1 MRIWV
6 TRAAPE
12 ADATA
17 RRLRALGHAPLL
29 APVLAVRP
37 VEGPGPDLEGVGA
50 IAFTSRN
57 GVRAFAGLCGER
69 GLPCFA
75 VGGATARAAKDLGF
89 TTVHASAGD
98 ALALAA
104 FIAGRRTSFEGHVLH
119 AAPELPAAD
128 LIGALTE
135 LGVRARSH
143 VVYRTEPLALAP
155 AALVALEADPVELDG
170 VLVHSPQAARRLA
183 EFAALDLAA
192 PELVSFCI
200 SPAAAE
206 PLKRLNFKTILTSP
220 FPNELSLLNLI
231 QA

>member
-17 RRLRALGHAPLL
+17 RRLRTMGHAPLL
-29 APVLAVRP
+29 GPVLAVRP
-37 VEGPGPDLEGVGA
+37 VDGPGPDLAGVGA

-57 GVRAFAGLCGER
+57 GVRAFAGLCSER
-69 GLPCFA
+69 ALPCFA

-89 TTVHASAGD
+89 STVHASAGD

-104 FIAGRRTSFEGHVLH
+104 FIAGRRASFEGRLLH
-119 AAPELPAAD
+119 AAPEQPAVD
-128 LIGALTE
+128 LIAALTQ
-135 LGVRARSH
+135 LGVAARAH

-170 VLVHSPQAARRLA
+170 VLIHSPQAARRLA
-183 EFAALDLAA
+183 EFSALDHAA
-192 PELVSFCI
+192 PELTAFCI
-200 SPAAAE
+200 SPASAE
-206 PLKRLNFKTILTSP
+206 PLKRLNFKTVFTAP